1 MRSGTQ
7 DRLFSSVWPALFDE
21 LTPPSFPLL
30 AHRYTI
36 GKSPSPDGS
45 FPLSRFT
52 WTQSIPLEPAKP
64 LHRDCFIFDY
74 ATDYTTTIDAS
85 RWEAPEGVTCS
96 HRPVAE
102 RPGFGEPL
110 EARLASQ

>member
-1 MRSGTQ
+1 M
-7 DRLFSSVWPALFDE
+7 
-21 LTPPSFPLL
+21 L